1 MAEDILSSAPQEEQ
15 KVEPQQPK
23 KGNDTLKRIVTG
35 VVLLAILFF
44 FLLYLRPLEIRSV
57 DALIMVFLVAG
68 MYEMYRATRKGGNNT
83 MLSPLILFSV
93 ILYPLYYFFRDTGI
107 LMAFAL
113 SVILTLTMFTFA
125 LNKENVDGKRTQKY
139 DLKDLGV
146 TILTLVYP
154 GVFVAMFMVVNF
166 NAGDLI
172 AIFMML
178 FVPLTDDALAFF
190 IGSKFGKHK
199 LIPSISPKKSVEGLI
214 AGIFGGLIAQLCI
227 FLLFDGFGVFD
238 NVNNILIPHIS
249 DKLYISI
256 PIYLVL
262 GLLLIAADFAG
273 DLVASRIKRI
283 VGIKDYGKIFPGHG
297 GVMDRLDSLIFAMP
311 VVYVAFTIMRECGFL
326 YA

>member
-1 MAEDILSSAPQEEQ
+1 MAEELNVVSNEG
-15 KVEPQQPK
+15 KNVEVKPPK

-35 VVLLAILFF
+35 AVLLTILFF
-44 FLLYLRPLEIRSV
+44 FLLYLRPIEIRSV
-57 DALIMVFLVAG
+57 DALIMIFLVAG
-68 MYEMYRATRKGGNNT
+68 MYEMYKATRKGGNNT
-83 MLSPLILFSV
+83 MLSPLILFCV
-93 ILYPLYYFFRDTGI
+93 IIYPLHFFFLDIGI
-107 LMAFAL
+107 IMAFAL
-113 SVILTLTMFTFA
+113 SVVLALVLFTFA
-125 LNKENVDGKRTQKY
+125 LNKPDEEGKRTQKY
-139 DLKDLGV
+139 DLKDLG
-146 TILTLVYP
+146 TTLLALIYP
-154 GVFVAMFMVVNF
+154 GVFVAMFMTVNY

-178 FVPLTDDALAFF
+178 FVPLTDDAMAFF

-214 AGIFGGLIAQLCI
+214 GGIIGGLIAQVCI

-238 NVNNILIPHIS
+238 NVSNILIPAIS

-256 PIYLVL
+256 PIYFVL
-262 GLLLIAADFAG
+262 GILLIGADFAG

-311 VVYVAFTIMRECGFL
+311 VVYVAFTIMREVGFL
-326 YA
+326 YQ

>member
-1 MAEDILSSAPQEEQ
+1 MADDNVVLDN
-15 KVEPQQPK
+15 QQSTEVKPPK
-23 KGNDTLKRIVTG
+23 KGNDTLKRIITG
-35 VVLLAILFF
+35 VVLLAVLFF

-57 DALIMVFLVAG
+57 DALIMVFLVSG
-68 MYEMYRATRKGGNNT
+68 MYEMYKATRKGGNKT
-83 MLSPLILFSV
+83 MLSPLIMFCV
-93 ILYPLYYFFRDTGI
+93 IVYPLHFFFCDTGI

-113 SVILTLTMFTFA
+113 SGILALTLFTFA
-125 LNKENVDGKRTQKY
+125 LDKPNEEGKRSQKY
-139 DLKDLGV
+139 DLKDLG
-146 TILTLVYP
+146 TTLLSLVYP
-154 GVFVAMFMVVNF
+154 GVFVAMFMVVNLK
-166 NAGDLI
+166 AGDLI

-178 FVPLTDDALAFF
+178 LVPLTDDAMAFF

-214 AGIFGGLIAQLCI
+214 GGIIGGLIAQVCI

-238 NVNNILIPHIS
+238 NVSNILIPRIS

-256 PIYLVL
+256 PIYFVL
-262 GLLLIAADFAG
+262 GILLIGADFAG

-311 VVYVAFTIMRECGFL
+311 VVYVAFTIMREVGFL
-326 YA
+326 Y

>member
-1 MAEDILSSAPQEEQ
+1 MADDNVVLDN
-15 KVEPQQPK
+15 QQSTDVKPPK
-23 KGNDTLKRIVTG
+23 KGNDTLKRIITG
-35 VVLLAILFF
+35 VVLLAVLFF

-57 DALIMVFLVAG
+57 DALIMVFLVSG
-68 MYEMYRATRKGGNNT
+68 MFEMYQATRKGGNKT
-83 MLSPLILFSV
+83 MLSPLIMFCV
-93 ILYPLYYFFRDTGI
+93 IVYPLHFFFCDTGI

-113 SVILTLTMFTFA
+113 SVILALTLFTFA
-125 LNKENVDGKRTQKY
+125 LDKPNEEGKRSQKY
-139 DLKDLGV
+139 DLKDLG
-146 TILTLVYP
+146 TTLLSLVYP
-154 GVFVAMFMVVNF
+154 GVFVAMFMVVNLK
-166 NAGDLI
+166 AGDLI

-178 FVPLTDDALAFF
+178 LVPLTDDAMAFF

-214 AGIFGGLIAQLCI
+214 GGIIGGLIAQVCI

-238 NVNNILIPHIS
+238 NVSNILIPRIS

-256 PIYLVL
+256 PIYFVL
-262 GLLLIAADFAG
+262 GILLIGADFAG

-311 VVYVAFTIMRECGFL
+311 VVYVAFTIMREVGFL
-326 YA
+326 Y

>member
-1 MAEDILSSAPQEEQ
+1 MADDNVVLDN
-15 KVEPQQPK
+15 QQSTEVKPPK
-23 KGNDTLKRIVTG
+23 KGNDTLKRIITG
-35 VVLLAILFF
+35 VVLLAVLFF

-57 DALIMVFLVAG
+57 DALIMVFLVFG
-68 MYEMYRATRKGGNNT
+68 MFEMYQATRKGGNKT
-83 MLSPLILFSV
+83 MLSPLIMFCV
-93 ILYPLYYFFRDTGI
+93 IVYPLHFFFCDTGI

-113 SVILTLTMFTFA
+113 SVILALTLFTFG
-125 LNKENVDGKRTQKY
+125 LDKPNEEGKRSQKY
-139 DLKDLGV
+139 DLKDLG
-146 TILTLVYP
+146 TTLLSLVYP
-154 GVFVAMFMVVNF
+154 GVFVAMFMVVNLK
-166 NAGDLI
+166 AGDLI

-178 FVPLTDDALAFF
+178 LVPLTDDAMAFF

-214 AGIFGGLIAQLCI
+214 GGIIGGLIAQSCI

-238 NVNNILIPHIS
+238 NVSNILIPRIS

-256 PIYLVL
+256 PIYFVL
-262 GLLLIAADFAG
+262 GILLIGADFAG

-311 VVYVAFTIMRECGFL
+311 VVYVAFTIMREVGFL
-326 YA
+326 YQ